1 MPAQRFANREFE
13 KTHHPERPDKA
24 WARDDAGELSID
36 RVRQFQYTV
45 PARTQDEDCVDETG
59 DSGANKPIM
68 TFDVVRKKWIDEL
81 RVPAMTGE
89 TAVGNSPSFQG

>member
-1 MPAQRFANREFE
+1 
-13 KTHHPERPDKA
+13 
-24 WARDDAGELSID
+24 LSID